1 MKPADLALLRQPGT
15 PAVSPDGQFA
25 VVALTSADLEADEYT
40 SQLWRVALNEPTPRP
55 TQLTFG
61 WRDSVP
67 RISPDGQWLAF
78 LRANR
83 ERTGSRAGGNK
94 GAFDA
99 RPQVCVMPLSG
110 GEPRRL
116 TDHPQGGGPAAWAPD
131 SSRLAYAARVPQHG
145 RYGTGKDAFGEKLEP
160 VAEAPRRI
168 TRLSYRL
175 DDVGFTIDRP
185 RQLFVATLDGG
196 IDEVTTGPYDHEDP
210 TWSPDGQWLTFAA
223 ARHDSYAN
231 DTANDIWVIRPDGSD
246 LRALTDTT
254 MTVHQPFFTPDGSA
268 VVFVGASAGESR
280 LDPIVRD
287 QVVWT
292 VPLAGGAARAL
303 LNTEEYH
310 LNTGAEISVC
320 ADGVLFPNAHRGSV
334 QLVRVPFGG
343 ESGESGEKPELLMSG
358 EHEVVAAVGAADV
371 VVSTICDPQTWGEL
385 YVGTQCLTDWSGP
398 YRSRVRIYPQEELT
412 ARAPDGYPV
421 HGWIVR
427 PDGDGP
433 HPVLLMIHGGP
444 FTQYGWR
451 LFDEAQVYAGAG
463 YAVVMGNPRGSSGYG
478 EAHGRAVIGDV
489 GEVSAADLL
498 ALLDAA
504 LRSPDLDQSRVGV
517 LGGSHGGYMTT
528 WLAAHHGARFRAAV
542 SERAV
547 NAIDSFAGSSDIGW
561 FFADAL
567 YGEDPAAVARLSP
580 LTYANMIDTPL
591 LIIHSEHDWRCPVE
605 QAQRLFV
612 ALKRRNAEVEM
623 LLFPGEGHELSR
635 SGRPSHRVARFEAI
649 LDWFS
654 RWMRP

>member
-1 MKPADLALLRQPGT
+1 MKPADLALLRQPGPPT
-15 PAVSPDGQFA
+15 VSPDGRLA
-25 VVALTSADLEADEYT
+25 VVALTTADLEADEYT
-40 SQLWRVALNEPTPRP
+40 SQLWRVALNEPAPAP

-61 WRDSVP
+61 WRDSAP
-67 RISPDGQWLAF
+67 RISPDGRWLAF

-83 ERTGSRAGGNK
+83 ERAGSRAGGHK
-94 GAFDA
+94 AEFDA
-99 RPQVCVMPLSG
+99 CPQLCVLPLSG
-110 GEPRRL
+110 GEPHRL
-116 TDHPQGGGPAAWAPD
+116 TDHPLGAGPAAWAPD
-131 SSRLAYAARVPQHG
+131 SSRLAYAARVPQPG

-160 VAEAPRRI
+160 AAEAPRRI
-168 TRLSYRL
+168 TRLSYRV
-175 DDVGFTIDRP
+175 DDVGFTYDRP

-196 IDEVTTGPYDHEDP
+196 VEAVTDGPYDHEDP
-210 TWSPDGQWLTFAA
+210 SWSPDGQWLTFAA

-231 DTANDIWVIRPDGSD
+231 DVANDIWVIRPDGSEV
-246 LRALTDTT
+246 RALTDTT
-254 MTVHQPFFTPDGSA
+254 MGVHQPFFTPDGSA
-268 VVFVGASAGESR
+268 VVFVGASAGQNR
-280 LDPIVRD
+280 LDPIARN

-292 VPLAGGAARAL
+292 VPFAGGEARAL
-303 LNTEEYH
+303 LDTEAYH
-310 LNTGAEISVC
+310 LSFGAEISVG

-334 QLVRVPFGG
+334 QLVCVPFDGG
-343 ESGESGEKPELLMSG
+343 KPELLIEG
-358 EHEVVAAVGAADV
+358 EREVVAAAGAADA
-371 VVSTICDPQTWGEL
+371 VVSTVGDPQAWGEL
-385 YVGTQCLTDWSGP
+385 YAGTRCLTDWTGP
-398 YRSRVRIYPQEELT
+398 FRARARIHPPQELT
-412 ARAPDGYPV
+412 ALARDGYPV

-433 HPVLLMIHGGP
+433 NPVLLMIHGGP

-478 EAHGRAVIGDV
+478 QAHGRAVIGDV
-489 GEVSAADLL
+489 GEVSAVDLL

-504 LRSPDLDQSRVGV
+504 LQSPDLDQSRVGV

-547 NAIDSFAGSSDIGW
+547 NAIDSFTGSSDIGW
-561 FFADAL
+561 YFADAL
-567 YGEDPAAVARLSP
+567 YGTDPAAVARLSP
-580 LTYANMIDTPL
+580 LTYADMIDVPL

-612 ALKRRNAEVEM
+612 ALKRRSAEVEM
-623 LLFPGEGHELSR
+623 LLFPSEGHELSR

-649 LDWFS
+649 IDWFN
-654 RWMRP
+654 RWMRS